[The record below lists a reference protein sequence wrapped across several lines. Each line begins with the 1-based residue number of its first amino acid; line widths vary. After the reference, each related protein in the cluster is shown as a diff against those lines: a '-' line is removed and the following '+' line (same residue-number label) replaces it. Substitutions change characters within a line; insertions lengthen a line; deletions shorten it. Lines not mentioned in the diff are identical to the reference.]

1 MTRPIVRPPEP
12 LDAELLAAFR
22 AVRAELQVP
31 EAFPPAVDAAAAAA
45 ASRARSDDR
54 RDLRDV
60 PFATLD
66 PPGSLDLD
74 QAFAIER
81 RAAGG
86 WVVRYAIA
94 DVAAFVTAGDPVDV
108 EARARGVTLY
118 SPDLRT
124 PLHPTALCEQ
134 AASLLP
140 DGDRPALVWRIE
152 LDGDGAQ
159 VRTAAVERATVRSRA
174 RLDYPSVQAALDAGS
189 AEEPLVL
196 LREVGQA
203 RLAQERARGGVSLD
217 LPEQVVERV
226 DGAYRLGYR
235 RPLPVEA
242 WNAQLSLLTGIAAA
256 ELMVRGGV
264 GLLRTLPPPDDRLLR
279 ALRRTAKALGV
290 PVPDGAPYADLVRAA
305 DPATDA
311 GAALLHRAA
320 RGFRGAG
327 YAVVTPGEAPAQ
339 LRHAAIAS
347 TYAHVTAP
355 LRRLADRFANEVVL
369 ALSAERPVPGW
380 ALDAL
385 PELPALMGAAAQRDG
400 SLSRAMVDATEAL
413 VLRDRVGERFAGVV
427 TDVDDRG
434 GSVQL
439 RDPAVVAHVKGFA
452 EDQLGREVDVVLQA
466 VDVPARRVAF
476 EPA

>member
-1 MTRPIVRPPEP
+1 MTRPVVRPPEP
-12 LDAELLAAFR
+12 LDAELLAAFL
-22 AVRAELQVP
+22 AVRTELHVP
-31 EAFPPAVDAAAAAA
+31 DAFPPEVDAAAAEAA
-45 ASRARSDDR
+45 RRALVGDR

-60 PFATLD
+60 AFATLD

-74 QAFAIER
+74 QAFALER
-81 RAAGG
+81 RHGGG

-94 DVAAFVTAGDPVDV
+94 DVAAFVVAGDPVDG
-108 EARARGVTLY
+108 EARSRGVTLY

-124 PLHPTALCEQ
+124 PLHPIALCER

-152 LDGDGAQ
+152 LDADGGPVGPA
-159 VRTAAVERATVRSRA
+159 TVERAIVRSRA
-174 RLDYPSVQAALDAGS
+174 RLDYPSVQAALDAGT
-189 AEEPLVL
+189 ADEPLLL

-217 LPEQVVERV
+217 LPEQVVQRV
-226 DGAYRLGYR
+226 DGAYRLEYR
-235 RPLPVEA
+235 RPLPVEG

-256 ELMVRGGV
+256 DLMVAGGV

-279 ALRRTAKALGV
+279 ALRHTARALGIAV
-290 PVPDGAPYADLVRAA
+290 ADGAPYAELVRSA

-327 YAVVTPGEAPAQ
+327 YAVVTAGAPPEP

-369 ALSAERPVPGW
+369 ALSAERAVPGW
-380 ALDAL
+380 ALEAL
-385 PELPALMGAAAQRDG
+385 PELPALMGAAGQRDG
-400 SLSRAMVDATEAL
+400 SLSRATVDATEAL

-427 TDVDDRG
+427 TDADDRG

-439 RDPAVVAHVKGFA
+439 RDPAVVAHVKGIA
-452 EDQLGREVDVVLQA
+452 EDRLGHEVEVVLQA
-466 VDVPARRVAF
+466 VDVPAREVRF
-476 EPA
+476 EL